1 MDFDFNDEQRLLK
14 ESAREVMEKE
24 IIPIADEYDKGK
36 LLHDRKRLKELLDKI
51 APLGYLGAT
60 IPEEDGGFGLDY
72 VSWGI
77 LFEELARAFASLA
90 GILIIISG
98 VGIMFS
104 KLGTPQ
110 QKKRFL
116 PPLLKAEEIPCTAI
130 TEPNVGSNPAAI
142 ETLAILDGDH
152 YVLNGT
158 KMWISN
164 GVISDVAIVVAQ
176 TKKGA
181 GASGLCQLIVERKVS
196 PYEASELPLMGV
208 RASCPSELV
217 FEDCRV
223 PKENLLVPPGEGL
236 KRTLQLFEVGR
247 ATMAIGA
254 VGMAQAAID
263 ASVRYAKERHQFD
276 RPIGSFQL
284 IQEMIV
290 DMIAYTEASRLLA
303 FRALSMLDKG
313 VKCDRETSIAKFYA
327 TEAAVKVTSMAI
339 QIHGAMGLSEEMP
352 VERFF
357 RDARVWTIPDGA
369 TQIQKLIVGRNVLGL
384 NAIR

>member
-1 MDFDFNDEQRLLK
+1 MDFEYNDEQRLLK

-36 LLHDRKRLKELLDKI
+36 LLHDRRRLKTLLDKL
-51 APLGYLGAT
+51 APLGYLGALV
-60 IPEEDGGFGLDY
+60 PEDDGGLGIDY

-98 VGIMFS
+98 AGVMLS
-104 KLGTPQ
+104 RLGTPQ

-116 PPLLKAEEIPCTAI
+116 PPLLKGEEIPCTAI

-142 ETLAILDGDH
+142 ETLAILDDDH

-158 KMWISN
+158 KTWISN

-176 TKKGA
+176 TQKGS
-181 GASGLCQLIVERKVS
+181 GASGLCQLIVEKKVS

-223 PKENLLVPPGEGL
+223 PKENLLVAPGEGL

-263 ASVRYAKERHQFD
+263 ASIRYAKERRQFGK
-276 RPIGSFQL
+276 PIGSFQL

-303 FRALSMLDKG
+303 FRALSMLDQG

-352 VERFF
+352 VERYF

-369 TQIQKLIVGRNVLGL
+369 TQIQKLVVGRNVLGL

>member
-1 MDFDFNDEQRLLK
+1 MDFDFTDEQRLLK

-36 LLHDRKRLKELLDKI
+36 LLHDRKRLKELLDKL

-60 IPEEDGGFGLDY
+60 LPEEDGGFGLDY
-72 VSWGI
+72 VSWGV

-98 VGIMFS
+98 AGIMFS

-116 PPLLKAEEIPCTAI
+116 PPLLKGEEIPCTAI

-158 KMWISN
+158 KIWISN

-176 TKKGA
+176 TKKGS

-208 RASCPSELV
+208 RASCPSELL

-223 PKENLLVPPGEGL
+223 PKENLIVPPGEGL

-263 ASVRYAKERHQFD
+263 ASIRYAKERHQFGK
-276 RPIGSFQL
+276 PIGSFQL

-290 DMIAYTEASRLLA
+290 DMIALTESSRLLA

-339 QIHGAMGLSEEMP
+339 QVHGAMGLSEEMP

-369 TQIQKLIVGRNVLGL
+369 TQIQKLVVGRNVLGL

>member
-1 MDFDFNDEQRLLK
+1 MDFDFTDEQRLLK

-36 LLHDRKRLKELLDKI
+36 LLHDRKRLKELLNKL

-60 IPEEDGGFGLDY
+60 VPEEDGGFGLDY
-72 VSWGI
+72 VSWGV

-98 VGIMFS
+98 AGIMFS
-104 KLGTPQ
+104 RLGTPQ

-116 PPLLKAEEIPCTAI
+116 PPLLKGEEIPCTAI

-142 ETLAILDGDH
+142 ETLATLDGDH

-158 KMWISN
+158 KIWISN

-223 PKENLLVPPGEGL
+223 PKENLIVPPGEGL

-263 ASVRYAKERHQFD
+263 ASIRYAKERHQFGK
-276 RPIGSFQL
+276 PIGSFQL

-290 DMIAYTEASRLLA
+290 DMIALTESSRLLA

-339 QIHGAMGLSEEMP
+339 QVHGAMGLSEEMP

-369 TQIQKLIVGRNVLGL
+369 TQIQKLVVGRNVLGL

>member
-1 MDFDFNDEQRLLK
+1 MDFDFTDEQRMLK

-24 IIPIADEYDKGK
+24 IIPIADEYDKGR
-36 LLHDRKRLKELLDKI
+36 LLHDRKRLKPLLDKL

-98 VGIMFS
+98 AGIMLS

-116 PPLLKAEEIPCTAI
+116 PPLLKGDEIPCTAI

-142 ETLAILDGDH
+142 ETLATLDGDH
-152 YVLNGT
+152 YVINGT
-158 KMWISN
+158 KTWISN
-164 GVISDVAIVVAQ
+164 GVISDMAIVVAQ

-223 PKENLLVPPGEGL
+223 PKENLIVPPGEGL

-263 ASVRYAKERHQFD
+263 ASVRYAKERRQFD
-276 RPIGSFQL
+276 KPIGSFQL

-303 FRALSMLDKG
+303 FRAFSMLDKG
-313 VKCDRETSIAKFYA
+313 VKCDRETSIAKFYS

-339 QIHGAMGLSEEMP
+339 QVHGAMGLSEEMP

-369 TQIQKLIVGRNVLGL
+369 TQIQKLVVGRSVLGL

>member
-1 MDFDFNDEQRLLK
+1 
-14 ESAREVMEKE
+14 
-24 IIPIADEYDKGK
+24 
-36 LLHDRKRLKELLDKI
+36 LLDKL

-60 IPEEDGGFGLDY
+60 LPEEDGGFGLDY
-72 VSWGI
+72 VSWGV

-98 VGIMFS
+98 AGIMFS
-104 KLGTPQ
+104 RLGTPQ

-116 PPLLKAEEIPCTAI
+116 PPLLKGEEIPCTAI

-142 ETLAILDGDH
+142 ETSAILDGDH

-158 KMWISN
+158 KIWISN

-176 TKKGA
+176 TKKGS

-223 PKENLLVPPGEGL
+223 PKENLLVAPGEGL

-263 ASVRYAKERHQFD
+263 ASIRYAKERHQFGK
-276 RPIGSFQL
+276 PIGSFQL
-284 IQEMIV
+284 IQEMVV
-290 DMIAYTEASRLLA
+290 DMIALTESSRLLA
-303 FRALSMLDKG
+303 FRALFMLDKG

-339 QIHGAMGLSEEMP
+339 QVHGAMGLSEEMP

-369 TQIQKLIVGRNVLGL
+369 TQIQKLVVGRNVLGL